1 MMISFCI
8 GRTESSLAEPLVAQT
23 EERLCQG
30 ATPLWVSDGL
40 DAYGCAL
47 FSRHHVVETYPR
59 SGKRGRPRRPKLVAC
74 PALRYGQ
81 VVKQRD
87 EKQRLV
93 GVFKRAVFG
102 DVPLHTIQT
111 VAIERQNLNLRH
123 ENRRLTRKTVAF
135 SKKVEWLERQMYL
148 YQAYF
153 NLARVHR
160 GLRQRRNG
168 TGAPRWQQR
177 TPAIAAALT
186 DRIWSL
192 RDLMCFKTFLNH

>member
-23 EERLCQG
+23 EERLCHE

-59 SGKRGRPRRPKLVAC
+59 TGKRGRPRRPKLVAC

-81 VVKQRD
+81 AVKKRD
-87 EKQRLV
+87 ERQRLV

-111 VAIERQNLNLRH
+111 VYIERQNLNLRH
-123 ENRRLTRKTVAF
+123 ENRRLTRKTMAF
-135 SKKVEWLERQMYL
+135 SKKVEWLERQMHF

-153 NLARVHR
+153 NLVRVHR

-168 TGAPRWQQR
+168 TGLPRWHQR
-177 TPAIAAALT
+177 TPAIAAQLT

-192 RDLMCFKTFLNH
+192 RDLMCFKAFIDH